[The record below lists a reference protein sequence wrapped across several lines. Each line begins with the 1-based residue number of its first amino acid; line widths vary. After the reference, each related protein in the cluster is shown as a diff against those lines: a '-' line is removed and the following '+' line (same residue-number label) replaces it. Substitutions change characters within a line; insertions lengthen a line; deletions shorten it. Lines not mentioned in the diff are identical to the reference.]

1 METAGAGAV
10 AVRTTSSG
18 KAEDRAKA
26 ARAGVRTRVDV
37 NALALEMGRRG
48 ETFAIATVVRVVPP
62 TSGKPSDKAV
72 IRPSGEVIGWVGGS
86 CTSSAVTAEGL
97 AAIREGRPRL
107 LRLTP
112 AAGLEPVPEGM
123 VEYTMECLS
132 GGIMEIFIEPRIPA
146 PRLLVVGPSPIAEAL
161 SALGRTM
168 EYDVVVVAPRADPE
182 AYPDASQ
189 VVRDLDTLGGLI
201 TPDTYA
207 VVATMGKYDETALRA
222 LASSPA
228 PYVGLVASRKRAAG
242 VLAALRKAK
251 IPDSALGRIRN
262 PAGLDVSAKTAP
274 EIALSILAEIV
285 QVRRTSAPR
294 EIPVVEAAV
303 TSRHKAVDV
312 VCGMEVDPDTPL
324 TTVHEGTTYYFCSE
338 MCRTRFLESPASFL
352 T

>member
-1 METAGAGAV
+1 M
-10 AVRTTSSG
+10 AVRMTASE
-18 KAEDRAKA
+18 KAQEPTKPHRS
-26 ARAGVRTRVDV
+26 GVRTRVDV
-37 NALALEMGRRG
+37 NALANDMGRRG
-48 ETFAIATVVRVVPP
+48 ETFALATVVRVVPP

-72 IRPSGEVIGWVGGS
+72 IRANGEVLGWVGGS

-97 AAIREGRPRL
+97 AAIRDGRPRL

-112 AAGLEPVPEGM
+112 SAGLEPIPEGV

-132 GGIMEIFIEPRIPA
+132 GGIMEVYIEPRVPA

-168 EYDVVVVAPRADPE
+168 EYEVVVVAPRADPE

-189 VVRDLDTLGGLI
+189 IVRDLEGLGALS

-222 LASSPA
+222 LVASSA
-228 PYVGLVASRKRAAG
+228 PYIGLVASRKRAAG
-242 VLAALRKAK
+242 VRAALRKGGL
-251 IPDSALGRIRN
+251 PETALGRVRN
-262 PAGLDVSAKTAP
+262 PAGLDLSAKTAP

-285 QVRRTSAPR
+285 QVRRTSGPR
-294 EIPVVEAAV
+294 EIPVVESAV
-303 TSRHKAVDV
+303 TSRHRAVDV

-338 MCRTRFLESPASFL
+338 MCRTRFVESPASFL